1 MKKLTCAAQVLLAE
15 RPSQPC
21 ARRHVGSPRQ
31 LTAPHPR
38 SLMMRARSSENAAC
52 AYKPGRRDRV
62 PLHPLA
68 RGPNRSGQVFLL
80 PRVVASGLISSS
92 RMTSRSSPWNLH
104 RPNLLGADSS
114 WSYKTIAGFPF
125 LFPITGNP
133 TVVGAQRGR
142 EGHRRRGFATQSSF
156 WPRLAVRDLH
166 RCIPHGSSAS
176 SCSWGGRVQWNC
188 SQEFKKTA
196 GPQGSVTVCS
206 VARIHV

>member
-1 MKKLTCAAQVLLAE
+1 MKKLTYAAQVLLAE

-114 WSYKTIAGFPF
+114 WSYKTIAGSPSFSPSLGTRPWWVHSGEERASAAVDSLPSRRF
-125 LFPITGNP
+125 GLGLRSGTFTGVYRMDLVLPRAAGVAGCN
-133 TVVGAQRGR
+133 GIA
-142 EGHRRRGFATQSSF
+142 RRNSRK
-156 WPRLAVRDLH
+156 PRVRKA
-166 RCIPHGSSAS
+166 P
-176 SCSWGGRVQWNC
+176 
-188 SQEFKKTA
+188 
-196 GPQGSVTVCS
+196 
-206 VARIHV
+206 